1 MPPAMPVQAPIRP
14 YRDFVTPV
22 LHKRF
27 TSAAVYT
34 AFLCWLI
41 SVWQG
46 TWTHYLWSWF
56 LIGPVGIRALLLF
69 VSAMIIFIGRIAQY
83 HVGERNTEA
92 GWDTFKKYA
101 FTGRTI
107 MTVASYVL
115 SAFLFGE
122 IYIWTQPE
130 SKKLGYTD
138 QGKNYERLR
147 LNERPMFLRYMFVV
161 LALVQSGVH
170 LWCDYDKIVFHATK
184 VKAEQDAAATSLAP
198 NPRQVLIQKLSSLAQ
213 TAAIGSGA
221 VSLVGALI
229 YIFGFRYVIWPSYYA
244 WARNVLMI
252 SLSKSRPL
260 PNTLPPFAP
269 LIGMFLA
276 EGALLLFMWQFI
288 NTTFDLFMSQP
299 PLKNDKPITNDSK
312 DPNGSLLKGLKA
324 KKDTIKA
331 VALWELALIT
341 EYFPERRKTVY
352 GELSR
357 KNGTTLKQVVD
368 ICLSEVSL
376 LITRLNVGLDPHYR
390 PHDEA
395 EKNKQLQ
402 TVSLVPQIAP
412 GLYDAPVKAPG
423 LPPTTT
429 REKLVDVA
437 GDFAKSLSSPQN
449 GVKTREYL
457 KKSTAEVQQHLQKSV
472 NEVEA
477 RSSGLYSQFMASPF
491 GYPFRHSLRRT
502 TNVVVA
508 GAPYSRL
515 SILCNAITAL
525 TNLTVSSILEDE
537 YGRMQDEVPQIIR
550 VFTVAL
556 NKLDEYIAKLN
567 VHWTDFDAL
576 AKPEA
581 ERKKVAEA
589 EQVRETLRAGLEKIL
604 RSFGEYLTG
613 LKMSRLEITE
623 AKKVASNGPEMAYH
637 PLVPTTLDSVGSLV
651 DPQVETSAAV
661 PLDALFTRLRTYLKD
676 EELVQEPEPAEGKF
690 TLR

>member
-1 MPPAMPVQAPIRP
+1 MPPAIPVQAPIRP

-27 TSAAVYT
+27 TNAAFYT
-34 AFLCWLI
+34 ACLCWLI

-56 LIGPVGIRALLLF
+56 LLGPVGVRALLLF
-69 VSAMIIFIGRIAQY
+69 VSALIVFIGRVAQY
-83 HVGERNTEA
+83 HIGERNTEA
-92 GWDTFKKYA
+92 GWETFTKYA
-101 FTGRTI
+101 FTGKTL
-107 MTVASYVL
+107 MTVASYIL

-130 SKKLGYTD
+130 TKKLSYTD

-147 LNERPMFLRYMFVV
+147 LNERPMFLRYMFAV

-170 LWCDYDKIVFHATK
+170 LWCDYDKIVFPAIK
-184 VKAEQDAAATSLAP
+184 VKADQNAPATIPEPS
-198 NPRQVLIQKLSSLAQ
+198 PRQALVQKLSSLAQ
-213 TAAIGSGA
+213 TAAIWSGA

-229 YIFGFRYVIWPSYYA
+229 YIIGFRYVIWPSYYS

-269 LIGMFLA
+269 LVGMFLV
-276 EGALLLFMWQFI
+276 EGALLLFLWQCV
-288 NTTFDLFMSQP
+288 NTTFDVFMLQP
-299 PLKNDKPITNDSK
+299 PLKNGNPITTDSK

-331 VALWELALIT
+331 VALWELAMIT
-341 EYFPERRKTVY
+341 DSFPERRKSIY

-368 ICLSEVSL
+368 ICLSEVNL

-390 PHDEA
+390 PDDEA
-395 EKNKQLQ
+395 EKDKQLQ

-412 GLYDAPVKAPG
+412 DLQDAPIKGPG

-457 KKSTAEVQQHLQKSV
+457 KKGTAEVQQHLQKGV
-472 NEVEA
+472 DEVEA
-477 RSSGLYSQFMASPF
+477 RSSGLYSQFMASPL
-491 GYPFRHSLRRT
+491 GHPFRRSLRRT
-502 TNVVVA
+502 VKVVVA

-525 TNLTVSSILEDE
+525 TNLTVFSILEDE

-550 VFTVAL
+550 VFTGAL
-556 NKLDEYIAKLN
+556 KKLDEYIAKLN

-576 AKPEA
+576 AKSEA
-581 ERKKVAEA
+581 ERKRVVEA
-589 EQVRETLRAGLEKIL
+589 EQVREALRAGLEKIL

-613 LKMSRLEITE
+613 LKMSRLEIMG
-623 AKKVASNGPEMAYH
+623 AKKVASNGPEMAH
-637 PLVPTTLDSVGSLV
+637 V
-651 DPQVETSAAV
+651 
-661 PLDALFTRLRTYLKD
+661 R
-676 EELVQEPEPAEGKF
+676 
-690 TLR
+690 